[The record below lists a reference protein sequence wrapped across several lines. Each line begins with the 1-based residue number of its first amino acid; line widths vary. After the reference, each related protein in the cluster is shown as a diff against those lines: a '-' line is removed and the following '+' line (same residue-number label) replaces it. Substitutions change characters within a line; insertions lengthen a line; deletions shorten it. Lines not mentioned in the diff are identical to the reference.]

1 MSKKKIVVFIDWFT
15 PGFKGGGSV
24 RSYSNLVQH
33 LSPYF
38 DFYFITRDTD
48 YCEIE
53 PYSTV
58 KSNQWNVLND
68 SLQVFY
74 ISKEK
79 LSYNFLNSVLKTI
92 DYDYAYVNGIFSKF
106 FSIYPLLILRK
117 TNKPTIVATRGML
130 ASSALGIKSFK
141 KKPFLLFASLI
152 GLYQKVLFHATN
164 KKEKQDILSALGKNN
179 KVKIAPNLPKIRF
192 EQPIEYIDKKPGE
205 IKLISLARISPEKNF
220 EQLFKLLRQQ
230 TGNITLDLYGTKDN
244 QNYWLICEKLI
255 NSMPTNITINYCG
268 VIDPIFIEETIK
280 KVHFMISLTLGENFG
295 HVILESFM
303 ANRPI
308 IISDQTPWK
317 NLKDKNVGWDLD
329 LNNNIIINDTIN
341 DAINMGQEEFNTM
354 VNSCNSFAQSILDDK
369 ESVQHSMNLFNF
381 ND

>member
-1 MSKKKIVVFIDWFT
+1 
-15 PGFKGGGSV
+15 
-24 RSYSNLVQH
+24 
-33 LSPYF
+33 
-38 DFYFITRDTD
+38 
-48 YCEIE
+48 
-53 PYSTV
+53 
-58 KSNQWNVLND
+58 
-68 SLQVFY
+68 
-74 ISKEK
+74 
-79 LSYNFLNSVLKTI
+79 
-92 DYDYAYVNGIFSKF
+92 
-106 FSIYPLLILRK
+106 
-117 TNKPTIVATRGML
+117 
-130 ASSALGIKSFK
+130 
-141 KKPFLLFASLI
+141 LI